1 MLLMKKIFQIDQLT
15 KKIKLE
21 KKKNKK
27 IIHCHGVFDL
37 VHVGHIKHF
46 QEAKR
51 IGDFL
56 VVSITSDK
64 YVNKGLG
71 RPIFNENLRAEVL
84 SSITY
89 IDAVYINHQK
99 TSEKLISLIKPNIY
113 FKGPDYKET
122 KKIEQKIF

>member
-1 MLLMKKIFQIDQLT
+1 MKKIFQIDQLT

-27 IIHCHGVFDL
+27 IVHCHGVFDL

-64 YVNKGLG
+64 FVNKGLG

-84 SSITY
+84 SSIKY
-89 IDAVYINHQK
+89 IDAVCINHYA
-99 TSEKLISLIKPNIY
+99 TSEKLISLSVC
-113 FKGPDYKET
+113 
-122 KKIEQKIF
+122 KIGMKSV